1 MKLPFQCTIY
11 DDEPQLVQNPFS
23 GETIMLEPAAI
34 AVYDTIMG
42 ANMLGDYK
50 TVEKGCSWFRKY
62 FPAEYMVLLD

>member
-1 MKLPFQCTIY
+1 MKLPFQCTIW
-11 DDEPQLVQNPFS
+11 DDEPQLVRNPFS

>member
-1 MKLPFQCTIY
+1 MKLPFECTIY

-42 ANMLGDYK
+42 ANMIGDYK
-50 TVEKGCSWFRKY
+50 TVEKGCSWFRKF
-62 FPAEYMVLLD
+62 FPKEYMVLLD